1 MRKNTGNRL
10 IGVASLALFG
20 FAACTIQ
27 VKDADDAGSAAT
39 TTTGGVTTGGAGS
52 GAAGS
57 SSGSGGTTGVA
68 GSTGQAG
75 SAPKDASTGVM
86 FDDASLPGTGY
97 KDGGWDSS
105 DGGCIN
111 DSTDGGD
118 MANPHL
124 CMTLNGAT
132 SAAACY
138 ADSDAKA
145 LCNLMRQNAR
155 RGAYQVFFDCINAKT
170 KTDPCAP
177 VDECVDD
184 AHWPTGCQVGK
195 VVVSN
200 GKTWD
205 CTNLVAKC
213 PATDGGD
220 PGFTMDQ
227 CDFIMNVFNDEART
241 KIFNCYL
248 FKNNDP
254 ATCADDF
261 TSCVYNP
268 DQ

>member
-1 MRKNTGNRL
+1 
-10 IGVASLALFG
+10 LALFG

-27 VKDADDAGSAAT
+27 VKDGDDAGSAAT
-39 TTTGGVTTGGAGS
+39 TTTTSGGAGS

-57 SSGSGGTTGVA
+57 SAGSGGTSSGAA
-68 GSTGQAG
+68 GSTGEAG
-75 SAPKDASTGVM
+75 STPKDASTGVM
-86 FDDASLPGTGY
+86 FSDASLPGTGY
-97 KDGGWDSS
+97 RDSGWDSS
-105 DGGCIN
+105 DGACIN
-111 DSTDGGD
+111 DSTDAGD
-118 MANPHL
+118 MANPQL

-145 LCNLMRQNAR
+145 LCNLMRVNAR
-155 RGAYQVFFDCINAKT
+155 RGAFQVFFDCINAKT

-213 PATDGGD
+213 PETDGGD
-220 PGFTMDQ
+220 AGFTLAQ
-227 CDFIMNVFNDEART
+227 CDFIMNVFNDEARR
-241 KIFNCYL
+241 KIFDCYL
-248 FKNNDP
+248 IKNNSP